1 MFHNEF
7 LLELV
12 ARQNGMEIVKKG
24 TDVCLIKTAGACQ
37 AGRLGGSELG
47 VAKLKKGSE
56 PICSGLLLFTPFT
69 QHNHV
74 IFRCKLIS

>member
-24 TDVCLIKTAGACQ
+24 TDVCFIKTAGACQ
-37 AGRLGGSELG
+37 AGCLGGSELG
-47 VAKLKKGSE
+47 VA
-56 PICSGLLLFTPFT
+56 
-69 QHNHV
+69 
-74 IFRCKLIS
+74 